1 MLRILESQFIGNLA
15 DRLVTFQYPFFGK
28 FYDSVLDVFL
38 CCFSCFFLDQVTE
51 IIWGKADFIRKVF
64 DRRKPFGK
72 CNLILKIILHS

>member
-51 IIWGKADFIRKVF
+51 IIGERQTLSAKYLTEGSPSVSAT
-64 DRRKPFGK
+64 
-72 CNLILKIILHS
+72 